1 MNKQLSATTV
11 HTVTP
16 EKTAKAMG
24 SGSLEVLATPAL
36 IAMMEECAC
45 KALEGVLAE
54 GQTSVG
60 TGLQLQHSAA
70 TPVGMQV
77 TCKATVTTLED
88 RRILFEITA
97 EDAKGQIGKCVHE
110 RFVVF
115 AERFTEKTY
124 KKLEN
129 Q

>member
-1 MNKQLSATTV
+1 MNKQLSATILY
-11 HTVTP
+11 TVTP
-16 EKTAKAMG
+16 DKTAKAMG

-36 IAMMEECAC
+36 VAMMEECAC
-45 KALEGVLAE
+45 KALEGVLEE

-77 TCKATVTTLED
+77 SCKATVTSFED

-97 EDAKGQIGKCVHE
+97 EDAKGQIGRCIHE
-110 RFVVF
+110 RFVVY